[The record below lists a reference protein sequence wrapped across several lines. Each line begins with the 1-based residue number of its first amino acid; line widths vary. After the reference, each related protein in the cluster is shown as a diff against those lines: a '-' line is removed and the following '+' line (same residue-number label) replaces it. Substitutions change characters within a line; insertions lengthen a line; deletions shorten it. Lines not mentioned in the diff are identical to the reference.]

1 MVFDPVSVPLNAQD
15 RRFFERNID
24 GEQPGRIISD
34 PRGVTYQHHAE
45 FATRCR
51 ERIVNGVATSGMG
64 DIFRVLG
71 GVNRF
76 CAAGLQ

>member
-1 MVFDPVSVPLNAQD
+1 MVFDPVSVPLHEHD
-15 RRFFERNID
+15 PRFRKEGVD
-24 GEQPGRIISD
+24 GQQQPGRIVSD

-45 FATRCR
+45 FATRCS

-71 GVNRF
+71 GVNKF
-76 CAAGLQ
+76 CAGG